1 MKSCQTHAERA
12 NNRLRAIH
20 FRGISRAA
28 MMVEELPAVEGVI
41 PMRTYDVYRGQE
53 HHARVCVHDD
63 GRKTWEYFSEWR
75 DFYLKARQL

>member
-1 MKSCQTHAERA
+1 
-12 NNRLRAIH
+12 
-20 FRGISRAA
+20 
-28 MMVEELPAVEGVI
+28 MMVEELPAMEGVI